1 MRIKMIIDEEQFMI
15 ILFCELREK
24 SKQNRMGDFLFLF
37 KQLSIEK
44 KYFIRS
50 YYSTSEVESTK
61 HTNADNQLRF

>member
-24 SKQNRMGDFLFLF
+24 SKQNRMGDFLFFL

-44 KYFIRS
+44 KISSDQITFLLKSKARNTQMQTI
-50 YYSTSEVESTK
+50 
-61 HTNADNQLRF
+61 N